1 MAKKTNGD
9 EKRVTER
16 ERERLA
22 AMFGSDDIQ
31 QLEAHWFEFMREG
44 VIVQLHIRRWRAHTA
59 LSFSD
64 LGVPVKEQNELLRLG
79 DKFLFPA
86 RFRKAADSLDAAAR
100 GYLANHTSKTH
111 WGQFLPAPDYA
122 EVMAKLKEYQAKYL
136 DIARDINA
144 GYDGAV
150 NETLAAYRK
159 QTHDIYQRLKRLT
172 TERNERRA
180 LADEAQFVDEFVE
193 RIRALIPSKKEIVDS
208 FGFEIELGYIPLPS
222 LLAEDEAQAD
232 RVRAKRDAE
241 RQKERDAEQLRDMKH
256 EQKRRAEQMKMDI
269 QEAALRKRDEMLAA
283 MNRDVVEAAKKQKQE
298 LIDGFMVDMACG
310 IRQLFYKA
318 ITDVLGAI
326 KRNRKMHPR
335 SVVQLKNV
343 VAQLG
348 GSAEWCS
355 DNDIRRMRS
364 VVQGQLTKIVAG
376 KHDVAEIESVLE
388 DIAVVVRSQLLDLG
402 ATPRSSG
409 KAKLG
414 VERRSS
420 TAEINV
426 RQARER
432 LELGE
437 IEVDVEPERKA
448 QRGEL

>member
-1 MAKKTNGD
+1 MAKKTGD
-9 EKRVTER
+9 EKSMTER

-22 AMFGSDDIQ
+22 AMFGDDNIR
-31 QLEAHWFEFMREG
+31 QLEARWFKFMREG
-44 VIVQLHIRRWRAHTA
+44 VIVEVHIRRWRAHAA
-59 LSFSD
+59 LSFAD
-64 LGVPVKEQNELLRLG
+64 LGVPVKAQNELLRLG

-100 GYLANHTSKTH
+100 GYLAGHTSKTH
-111 WGQFLPAPDYA
+111 WGQFLSAPDYA
-122 EVMAKLKEYQAKYL
+122 EVMAKLKEYQAHYL

-144 GYDGAV
+144 CYDEAV
-150 NETLAAYRK
+150 NETLAAYREEAHK
-159 QTHDIYQRLKRLT
+159 IYKRLKRLT
-172 TERNERRA
+172 VERDERRA
-180 LADEAQFVDEFVE
+180 LAAEVQFVDEFVE
-193 RIRALIPSKKEIVDS
+193 RIRALIPSRKEIVDS

-222 LLAEDEAQAD
+222 LLSEDEAQAD
-232 RVRAKRDAE
+232 RVRAKREAE
-241 RQKERDAEQLRDMKH
+241 LRKEQSAQELRDMKH
-256 EQKRRAEQMKMDI
+256 EQKRRAERMSMDI
-269 QEAALRKRDEMLAA
+269 QKAALLKREEMLAD
-283 MNRDVVEAAKKQKQE
+283 MNHEVVEAARNQKQQ
-298 LIDGFMVDMACG
+298 LIDGFMRDIASG
-310 IRQLFYKA
+310 TRQLFYKA

-355 DNDIRRMRS
+355 DKDIRRMRS
-364 VVQGQLTKIVAG
+364 VVQGQLTKVADG
-376 KHDVAEIESVLE
+376 KHDVAEIQAVLE
-388 DIAVVVRSQLLDLG
+388 DIAVVVRAQLLEMG

-409 KAKLG
+409 KTKLG
-414 VERRSS
+414 VERRDA

-432 LELGE
+432 LAIDE
-437 IEVDVEPERKA
+437 IEIEAEPERKA